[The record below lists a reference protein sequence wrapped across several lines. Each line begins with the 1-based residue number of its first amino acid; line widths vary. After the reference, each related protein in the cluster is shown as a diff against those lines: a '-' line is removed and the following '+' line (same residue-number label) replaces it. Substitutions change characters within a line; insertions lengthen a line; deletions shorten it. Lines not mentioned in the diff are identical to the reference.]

1 MNFSLLR
8 KERFIRLNE
17 NIYKGK
23 FLQGLE
29 SSSYEIE
36 LRTEVYMIT
45 LVNSCKMPSELAFL
59 LPTRI
64 MHLIILHFN
73 PQPNYISNVS
83 LET

>member
-8 KERFIRLNE
+8 KERFIRLNK

-36 LRTEVYMIT
+36 LHAEVFMIT
-45 LVNSCKMPSELAFL
+45 LVNSCKMLSELAFDDDMSDGPRVFQRL
-59 LPTRI
+59 GPLR
-64 MHLIILHFN
+64 HGL
-73 PQPNYISNVS
+73 VS
-83 LET
+83 LIE